1 MASFADA
8 ETEESV
14 DSVPSA
20 NLLASSNSFAMAD
33 SMAAY
38 ARPSLPSS
46 WCWLPMLDPPYLA
59 AGAGWLC

>member
-14 DSVPSA
+14 DSVPGA

-33 SMAAY
+33 SQK
-38 ARPSLPSS
+38 SS
-46 WCWLPMLDPPYLA
+46 FLFAETL
-59 AGAGWLC
+59 